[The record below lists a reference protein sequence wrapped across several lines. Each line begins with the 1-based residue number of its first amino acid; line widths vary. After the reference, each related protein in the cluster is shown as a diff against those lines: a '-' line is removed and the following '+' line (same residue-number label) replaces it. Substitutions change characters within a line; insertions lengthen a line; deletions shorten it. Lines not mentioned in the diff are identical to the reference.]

1 MKNVNHIGEIEFMD
15 NVIRLSKFVKNLGI
29 VTTVLFLIIV
39 LVTFVT
45 GNMGVAICFMPFVFL
60 GIAFNFGIQETN
72 NCSK

>member
-1 MKNVNHIGEIEFMD
+1 MD

-45 GNMGVAICFMPFVFL
+45 GNMGGLRYVLCLLYF
-60 GIAFNFGIQETN
+60 
-72 NCSK
+72 

>member
-1 MKNVNHIGEIEFMD
+1 MD

-60 GIAFNFGIQETN
+60 CISLIYGF
-72 NCSK
+72 K